1 MTIGMGDLAAA
12 HKELRDLLAET
23 EQAVES
29 SPERARELALALARH
44 HRECTEQVVD
54 ACPLDDLDADL
65 TRRLLLSATR
75 GAGHLAQRL
84 QAPCSGAES
93 RERLL
98 LALRELLMEH
108 ERFEGEL
115 VALLAERAPVRAP
128 HVTPAVAGHA

>member
-1 MTIGMGDLAAA
+1 MTIGMGELAAE
-12 HKELRDLLAET
+12 HKVLRDLLAET
-23 EQAVES
+23 ELAVES
-29 SPERARELALALARH
+29 GPDRARELALELARH
-44 HRECTEQVVD
+44 HRECTTQVVD

-84 QAPCSGAES
+84 QTPGFGADS

-108 ERFEGEL
+108 ERFEAEL
-115 VALLAERAPVRAP
+115 VALLAERAPVRGP
-128 HVTPAVAGHA
+128 RVTPAAAGLS